1 MTGSRHQDANGE
13 GKRPLGRPRRVID
26 PDALATTVAKLYAEE
41 GHDGVS
47 VTAAADRL
55 NVSRATLYR
64 TYPTKEHIIAVL
76 FERST
81 KELTEAAEKIVASE
95 DTAREKLEAL
105 ITLQVDAA
113 VRMRGYLP
121 VFFGGGGLP
130 QDSYERWRSFSR
142 HYESL
147 WVKVLK
153 DAMKDGLLAE
163 ADPVVT
169 ARLLL
174 GQCLWVSRWY
184 RPGSK
189 YTRKVITEAALAL
202 LPQAPAAAPEGTGP
216 QES

>member
-1 MTGSRHQDANGE
+1 MTGTGRQDANGDA
-13 GKRPLGRPRRVID
+13 KRPLGRPRRVID
-26 PDALATTVAKLYAEE
+26 PDALAATVAKLYEE
-41 GHDGVS
+41 DGHEGVS

-81 KELTEAAEKIVASE
+81 QELTASAEQIVGSD

-105 ITLQVDAA
+105 ITLQVDAS

-130 QDSYERWRSFSR
+130 PDSYERWRSFSR
-142 HYESL
+142 HYENL

-153 DAMKDGLLAE
+153 DAMANGLLAE

-174 GQCLWVSRWY
+174 GQCLWISRWY

-189 YTRKVITEAALAL
+189 YTRKVITQAALAL
-202 LPQAPAAAPEGTGP
+202 LPPAV
-216 QES
+216 